1 MAFKVGEI
9 VRLKAGAP
17 EMIVEAADEKAPTL
31 SALGSPTSFLGA
43 ALQVVY
49 VAERLKRTDARQTV
63 KMEGAQP

>member
-49 VAERLKRTDARQTV
+49 VAE
-63 KMEGAQP
+63 G